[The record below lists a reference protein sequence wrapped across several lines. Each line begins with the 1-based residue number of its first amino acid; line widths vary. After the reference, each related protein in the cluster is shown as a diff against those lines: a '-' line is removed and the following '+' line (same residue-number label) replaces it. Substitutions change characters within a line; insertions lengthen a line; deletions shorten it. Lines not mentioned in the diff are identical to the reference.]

1 MDDLF
6 VKLNAVLSP
15 LPSSVHAR
23 HFSAQYLRTSPP
35 GIIKSQKIIKPQKY
49 FQCKHLHHNL
59 CRKVTFI
66 IYWATVKSS
75 DVGRVGTLVGQELK
89 PIHIANKRENIF
101 IAITKHYL
109 IQSIYTANQLISR

>member
-6 VKLNAVLSP
+6 AKLNAVLSP

-23 HFSAQYLRTSPP
+23 HFSAQYLGTSPP
-35 GIIKSQKIIKPQKY
+35 GIIKPQKY
-49 FQCKHLHHNL
+49 FQCQHLHHNL

-66 IYWATVKSS
+66 IHWATVKSS
-75 DVGRVGTLVGQELK
+75 DVGRVGILVGEKLK
-89 PIHIANKRENIF
+89 PINIANKGENIF
-101 IAITKHYL
+101 IAITRHYL